1 MNARILILMSDS
13 GGGHRSVADAIVGAL
28 EHLFPGKYRFQL
40 ADIMADGFRW
50 PLSLAGRMYGPVVNR
65 LPRSWGLLWHFT
77 NGRRRSPLI
86 LRMVL
91 PLGIGRL
98 RRMLLE
104 SNPDLIIS
112 THPWANH
119 IPAWLVQDL
128 GWHVP
133 LVTVVT
139 DPVSIHQWWL
149 CPDVDLCLVAT
160 EQVRQRALQGGVA
173 PDKVKVVG
181 IPVDLKFV
189 NGSNP
194 QADVRRGLGLAEDR
208 FTVLLVG
215 GGEGMGNVF
224 PVARAIAQA
233 SLDLQLL
240 IVTGRNEELR
250 TSLERVAWEVPTCI
264 AGFADNMPALMH
276 AADLLI
282 TKAGPSTI
290 SEALACGLPMLVS
303 GSLRGQEEGNA
314 EWVVDGGAGL
324 LTPTPN
330 EIVAALRELLQPE
343 NGVLARMADKARK
356 AARPDAALEAARLVD
371 SLRSTPT

>member
-28 EHLFPGKYRFQL
+28 EHLFPGEYRFQL